1 MRANIRKKEKVE
13 KAMEFAKRIKKVQE
27 SAREVLRKVQ
37 EEIKRQ
43 ADRER
48 KETKEWKKENKVI
61 LSMKDLIFK
70 EQMAKKLMDQYM
82 YMFVYISSMK

>member
-1 MRANIRKKEKVE
+1 
-13 KAMEFAKRIKKVQE
+13 MEFAKRIKNVQE

-37 EEIKRQ
+37 EKIKRQ
-43 ADRER
+43 VDRER

-61 LSMKDLIFK
+61 LSMKNLMFK
-70 EQMAKKLMDQYM
+70 EQLAKKLMDQ